1 MWGVMPVPLEPLLFP
16 SGAPSIP
23 SPDWS
28 CRADR
33 GAGSPIVFPIMP
45 ASCRSPRTWSPASLA
60 PTLFEERP
68 DLASQF
74 LVLAAGLP
82 KENSASGGLF
92 FQSGMV
98 ELFDLPPTFRAHGA
112 CPAAKAYH
120 RVRQVDI
127 ERSLHEKKLQIDYP
141 SCLDF
146 PVSPVREETMSIAG
160 QAETAPLTAI
170 FQARER
176 RERNSPHAGSCFS
189 YRLSASPK
197 EKTMK
202 TQKSFVRFTGMLSPA
217 ICMLLLGVSAIAQQ
231 PTITTID
238 APHAGALRR
247 ATHRGDRRLP
257 GRPNRGASTRL
268 QQHHARLC
276 AHHRRQDHYIR
287 RPGRAHL
294 GLGALFP
301 TVGTSPGTYAS
312 SDACGMMPGYFVDSR
327 GVAHGYLRAVRRHT
341 HHIRRSGRGPGSGQ
355 GTFAGS
361 MSLSGD
367 LIAGYYSD
375 STGMNHG
382 FVRAA
387 DGTITKFDVPGAATG
402 PGLGT
407 TTYWAQ
413 CINPAGAITG
423 SYMDQNGAVH
433 AFVRTADGTIAKF
446 DAPGAGVGSGQG
458 TYVWAIN
465 PAGTVAGTSRI
476 TTTSITACCALP
488 VARSLYLT
496 FQAQARAMARVP
508 RSRASTRQAP

>member
-1 MWGVMPVPLEPLLFP
+1 
-16 SGAPSIP
+16 
-23 SPDWS
+23 
-28 CRADR
+28 
-33 GAGSPIVFPIMP
+33 
-45 ASCRSPRTWSPASLA
+45 
-60 PTLFEERP
+60 
-68 DLASQF
+68 
-74 LVLAAGLP
+74 
-82 KENSASGGLF
+82 
-92 FQSGMV
+92 
-98 ELFDLPPTFRAHGA
+98 
-112 CPAAKAYH
+112 
-120 RVRQVDI
+120 
-127 ERSLHEKKLQIDYP
+127 
-141 SCLDF
+141 
-146 PVSPVREETMSIAG
+146 MSIAG
-160 QAETAPLTAI
+160 QAGTAPLTAI

-176 RERNSPHAGSCFS
+176 RERNSPHAGPCFS

-238 APHAGALRR
+238 APHAGAVGGYGTEAIAICPAGQIAGLYADYSNIMHAYVR
-247 ATHRGDRRLP
+247 TTDGKITTFDGP
-257 GRPNRGASTRL
+257 GVPSF
-268 QQHHARLC
+268 
-276 AHHRRQDHYIR
+276 
-287 RPGRAHL
+287 

-301 TVGTSPGTYAS
+301 TVGTSPGTYAVS
-312 SDACGMMPGYFVDSR
+312 SDACGMVTGYFVDSR
-327 GVAHGYLRAVRRHT
+327 GVAHGYLRAVDGT
-341 HHIRRSGRGPGSGQ
+341 LTIFDVPGAGTGSGQ

-433 AFVRTADGTIAKF
+433 GFVRAADGTIAKF
-446 DAPGAGVGSGQG
+446 DAPGAGTGSGQG

-465 PAGTVAGTSRI
+465 PAGTVAGASQDNNNVYHGLLRTADGKI
-476 TTTSITACCALP
+476 TLFDIPGAGTANGQGTQVEGIDPAG
-488 VARSLYLT
+488 VATGYYTDANNVSHGYVRAADGT
-496 FQAQARAMARVP
+496 F
-508 RSRASTRQAP
+508 TFFDAPAAGTGNGQGTFPMTNNPGNAIVGYYIDNNNVYHGFVRK